1 MINFVNL
8 FNLFLLLF
16 MSLIALF
23 DSLCPTCNRL
33 AYIGWLIERP
43 AAVDD
48 LGLSP
53 IGLQWT
59 TVGSVGLGTEVNH
72 RIFAGLKLKTTTQ
85 AQISEKITRSKQKLK
100 QKAPYQ
106 AQI

>member
-43 AAVDD
+43 AADRRRPRVESNRSPVDD
-48 LGLSP
+48 GR
-53 IGLQWT
+53 
-59 TVGSVGLGTEVNH
+59 VG
-72 RIFAGLKLKTTTQ
+72 R
-85 AQISEKITRSKQKLK
+85 
-100 QKAPYQ
+100 PWY
-106 AQI
+106 